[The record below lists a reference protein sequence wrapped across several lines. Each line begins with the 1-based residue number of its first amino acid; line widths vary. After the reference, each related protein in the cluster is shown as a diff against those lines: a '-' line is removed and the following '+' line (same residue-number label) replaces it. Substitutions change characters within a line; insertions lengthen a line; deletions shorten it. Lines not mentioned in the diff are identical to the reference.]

1 MNSGPTVHRGSG
13 TSAGSPPGSLNESQS
28 RSMVHF
34 CVSRRV
40 RERGW
45 RGQKKEKRRKRV
57 FRTHKAIHIGPYHTT
72 ATPPHAPETRAQR
85 NLESRRSLHQTPP
98 HKTTNR
104 TPPMTPP
111 RAPQGTRGRQWDRL
125 RDHPLIRGRPRRPT
139 SYASTHQH
147 LQTSN

>member
-57 FRTHKAIHIGPYHTT
+57 FRTHKAIHIGPSELDVVFDGRLGSHCSSHKSVVQYGNMGGPGTCLWTTDNHTT
-72 ATPPHAPETRAQR
+72 TC
-85 NLESRRSLHQTPP
+85 
-98 HKTTNR
+98 
-104 TPPMTPP
+104 
-111 RAPQGTRGRQWDRL
+111 
-125 RDHPLIRGRPRRPT
+125 
-139 SYASTHQH
+139 ST
-147 LQTSN
+147 L